1 MKHSPDILF
10 LPSKLSTFATEIH
23 GSLVVNPGL
32 LVKGSGGGTFAQLT
46 INPLPEAEL
55 RSQTSAV
62 PDAPIPHAVH
72 SRTRVDIVKI

>member
-1 MKHSPDILF
+1 MKQSPDILF
-10 LPSKLSTFATEIH
+10 IPSKLSCMATEIH

-32 LVKGSGGGTFAQLT
+32 LVKGSSGGTYARLT
-46 INPLPEAEL
+46 INPLTASEL
-55 RSQTSAV
+55 RNQVSAV